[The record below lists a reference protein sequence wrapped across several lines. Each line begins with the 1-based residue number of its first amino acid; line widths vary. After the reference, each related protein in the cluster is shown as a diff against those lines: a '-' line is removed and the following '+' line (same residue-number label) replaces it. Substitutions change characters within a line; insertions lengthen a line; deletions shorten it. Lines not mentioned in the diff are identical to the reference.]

1 MKLTFVAVLL
11 VVLIVGEVQS
21 IRVAETDYW
30 MYETGDWTKNAS
42 AQPEIG
48 DNPSMYY
55 ICGYGMQELKW
66 EKNMQ
71 NCNCGYVVEDWWVV
85 YKCDW
90 CINTFWTKTKAFK
103 AIYCDYS
110 DWSKQ
115 TENQFDTGAPDGRD
129 WKIQMCPKGQYA
141 SKLAPKYGY

>member
-1 MKLTFVAVLL
+1 
-11 VVLIVGEVQS
+11 
-21 IRVAETDYW
+21 
-30 MYETGDWTKNAS
+30 
-42 AQPEIG
+42 
-48 DNPSMYY
+48 
-55 ICGYGMQELKW
+55 
-66 EKNMQ
+66 MQ

>member
-30 MYETGDWTKNAS
+30 MYETGNWAKNAS

-66 EKNMQ
+66 EKKICRIVTVDML
-71 NCNCGYVVEDWWVV
+71 W
-85 YKCDW
+85 
-90 CINTFWTKTKAFK
+90 KT
-103 AIYCDYS
+103 
-110 DWSKQ
+110 
-115 TENQFDTGAPDGRD
+115 GG
-129 WKIQMCPKGQYA
+129 
-141 SKLAPKYGY
+141 